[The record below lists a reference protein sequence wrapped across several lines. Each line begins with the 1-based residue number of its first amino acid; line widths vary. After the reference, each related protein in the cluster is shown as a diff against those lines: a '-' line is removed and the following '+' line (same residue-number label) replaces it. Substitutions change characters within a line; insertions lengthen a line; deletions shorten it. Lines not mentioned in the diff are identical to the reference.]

1 MGLCVPSGTSTRR
14 KRNATVAK
22 MGGAMADDPAR
33 VKKCSSRKYEAS
45 SDSKRWCCMVLGIC
59 GLACDCPDQ
68 QGAAALFQHAGAAD
82 VVPGRAWDAARK
94 AMRKGVKL
102 AAPKA
107 RCQYRGFKGRI
118 GRGKRK
124 NARAPPRRRYMR
136 KRCGRTLSGTPGFK
150 GRHYSSKVISRAL

>member
-1 MGLCVPSGTSTRR
+1 MCVASGTTTRR
-14 KRNATVAK
+14 KRNATVNK
-22 MGGAMADDPAR
+22 MGGEMADDPAR
-33 VKKCSSRKYEAS
+33 VKKLGSRKYEAS
-45 SDSKRWCCMVLGIC
+45 YDSKRWCCIVLGVC
-59 GLACDCPDQ
+59 GWRAIAPTSR
-68 QGAAALFQHAGAAD
+68 GAAALFRHAVAVD

-118 GRGKRK
+118 GRGERK

-136 KRCGRTLSGTPGFK
+136 KRRGRTFSGTPGFK
-150 GRHYSSKVISRAL
+150 GKHYSSKVISRAL